1 MVKGSIVKGFMT
13 FSLEIILPDDK
24 KYILIGI
31 LPATAQKSC
40 SYVIA
45 IINEAFELIEG
56 LGEYQ
61 KFRLYCD
68 GSKTENRNKHFFLWL
83 LQKRMQKQFEEIVI
97 QIGCPHH
104 MNFSPDRFHSHCFMW
119 FDRFARLNNIN
130 IQKYT
135 ELVKMG
141 NELIA
146 GKVTEESNSFNF
158 IKFYDLEEL
167 KTKMP
172 ETTYE
177 ARFQWTE
184 TVGST
189 FPPFIPYENAV
200 TPGNTIFYMHKF
212 YEASM
217 HRDEPHMFKFKIL
230 PGDSKFFMNEVSL
243 ID

>member
-1 MVKGSIVKGFMT
+1 
-13 FSLEIILPDDK
+13 
-24 KYILIGI
+24 
-31 LPATAQKSC
+31 
-40 SYVIA
+40 
-45 IINEAFELIEG
+45 
-56 LGEYQ
+56 
-61 KFRLYCD
+61 
-68 GSKTENRNKHFFLWL
+68 
-83 LQKRMQKQFEEIVI
+83 MQKQFEEIVI

-184 TVGST
+184 RGVQRAADRERGCFGALVLRVDRQPQARPRRHHEADAPLAPGASGTW
-189 FPPFIPYENAV
+189 NAD
-200 TPGNTIFYMHKF
+200 GRCSSHCG
-212 YEASM
+212 A
-217 HRDEPHMFKFKIL
+217 
-230 PGDSKFFMNEVSL
+230 G
-243 ID
+243 